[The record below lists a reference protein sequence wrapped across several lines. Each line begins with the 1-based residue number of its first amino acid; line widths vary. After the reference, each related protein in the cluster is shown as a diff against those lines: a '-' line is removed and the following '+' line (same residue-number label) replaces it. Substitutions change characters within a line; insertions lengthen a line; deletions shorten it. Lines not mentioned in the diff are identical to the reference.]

1 MSCRVPEIAHAAQG
15 PNGKVALARAGRCKS
30 QSSTQDV
37 KQRVFWLNS
46 LQLPEEALE
55 RLWRGTGHLVPAELD
70 ELVSFLENLR
80 KSISNNY
87 ESLTRDY
94 DSYVSFCKSINVI
107 PEDPHTPRARH
118 EVNGLWEF
126 ATPREVLHSGELVKE
141 MSVGFAGIDKM
152 RALDRTLRD
161 TNRLIGFLAKV
172 KERFADAPRQKSEE
186 VRLYVFA
193 HGRGLAFQLVYEFK
207 DFPASRME
215 KPKNLKGFSA
225 EQTETVEVQ
234 KWIDFG
240 LKALAWRSKDA
251 ELPLSADEDR

>member
-1 MSCRVPEIAHAAQG
+1 MQ
-15 PNGKVALARAGRCKS
+15 S

-37 KQRVFWLNS
+37 KQTVFWLNS

-80 KSISNNY
+80 NSIGSNY
-87 ESLTRDY
+87 DVLRRDY
-94 DSYVSFCKSINVI
+94 DSYVSFCKSISVT
-107 PEDPHTPRARH
+107 PEDPHTPRPKN

-126 ATPREVLHSGELVKE
+126 ATPREVLHSGDLVKE

-161 TNRLIGFLAKV
+161 MNRLIGFLAKV

-207 DFPASRME
+207 DFPTPKME
-215 KPKNLKGFSA
+215 KPKNLRGFSA
-225 EQTETVEVQ
+225 EQSGTDEVQ

-240 LKALAWRSKDA
+240 LKALAWKSKDA
-251 ELPLSADEDR
+251 DLSLSADEDR